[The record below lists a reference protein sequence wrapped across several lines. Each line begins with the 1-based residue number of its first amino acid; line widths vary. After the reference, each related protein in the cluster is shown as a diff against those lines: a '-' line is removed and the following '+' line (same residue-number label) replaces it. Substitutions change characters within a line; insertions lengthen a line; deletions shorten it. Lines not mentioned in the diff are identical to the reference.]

1 MAHVREQVLA
11 ASRSRTGWLE
21 NRTENSDHLPFIN
34 DIKLSFEDKMMQ
46 EKSEK
51 KNVGNKTE
59 SLRRKGTRVS
69 TIASMFQSL
78 SPQKGDCVS
87 KTIDIHKDSKV
98 YPKKIGGDTLCS
110 SKEFG
115 RPERHT
121 VSDSPHYNSVSS
133 LSRSESHLTRFNNA
147 RAMFERLQ
155 DQTKK
160 SSVNVTS
167 SKKGNSLGSSEVLNT
182 SSPTS
187 DVSSQSSFTPS
198 PVNSNEDSIIPN
210 FEKLSNTGCSVF
222 SQSNDTTSENHCSDI
237 EKTEN
242 KLANNAKFKN
252 CFSTSVENEPN
263 DRSELKN
270 NEITYEKNKANDLS
284 SNSFKMVQSTHC
296 NGLIPSPDQNHS
308 IIINSVFSQCKSE
321 FISEESCKS
330 PNSELSNR
338 LPSEQLSSINFTFQN
353 HLSSSKTCI
362 EEPILYNESK
372 VLLNSTNIEITPF
385 SEERNHECIVNIEER
400 EKFSEN
406 EETVRKLDTVENS
419 AETDMTI
426 NNVVHSAKSQTSTNN
441 EECKVEKFP
450 SSLPN
455 GYTSPVLKI
464 NEDIKDKGDCLRNN
478 KSQNKC
484 DTLNEFE
491 DDVLCVSDG
500 IIEIIPKNSIHD
512 SDKSHLYLSNSLEQ
526 PGTQNIFGRHL
537 FSDSSQFTKELTNRM
552 KNSDIEES
560 DKKIDCHLSTWIK
573 SQHVP
578 YKDWEKEYETS
589 EPSTDHEDSQAGSPY
604 ENSGSLRDAAGET
617 LAEFECREHELFL
630 VEAVLGSD
638 DQNCQSGPFP
648 SPPGERDSNMDVE
661 IMTQEEADK
670 LLSKSSRQ
678 SLLSDEEARE
688 VVLLLTRQ
696 QTASNSDLSET
707 GSVSAPS
714 SMYEAGE
721 EEDLAGEAIC
731 DTGFSSGTSIVYKD
745 VEYHLLPDGHY
756 FVEQPGLNI
765 ESDDDDVIEY
775 LNIPTKKRKI
785 KFSSDPIKVYS
796 TYSVEEYD
804 RRNDDVDPV
813 SASAEYELE
822 KRIEK
827 MDVFPVN
834 IIKGP
839 EGLGLSIIGMG
850 VGADAGLEKLGIFVK
865 TVTEGGAAH
874 KDNRIRVS
882 DQIIEVDGKSLVG
895 VTQAY
900 AASVLRNTS
909 GMVRF
914 LIGREKD
921 VESSEIAMLISQS
934 LQADRERAQHQA
946 INRISERIH
955 HEEVSQGC
963 DSSSLSQD
971 STPEEGEDGPTV
983 EVFDLANDSS
993 DSVSPDMDIETLRVK
1008 LREAQYKNAIA
1019 EAELR
1024 KVKEKLMALE
1034 RIESERIEFLRQLEA
1049 AQLQLQQAEH
1059 TLQATCQ
1066 EMDHYRQMLEES
1078 QGQFITLERKY
1089 MKAKKLIKEFQQR
1102 EQDFLHQEEFHI
1114 QQLQEKDQ
1122 EYNALVKAL
1131 KDRVILLEH
1140 DLTEMQKTA
1149 GLPVQLPY
1157 NNNMKQI
1164 IPQIEKEISYAVKPR
1179 ANTNIALLKRL
1190 EIDMSDGELSD
1201 SDLNKYIISPDD
1213 DDDENS
1219 KRSTVER
1226 KPIKEDCFDTAVPQ
1240 TELLDISAAKAKA
1253 ELASKGSLANRQPP
1267 SIKKQSSNGSMD
1279 ANSPIER
1286 RSSESSLCDDS
1297 DDELILRIHT
1307 GVNSEDKNE
1316 MHENS
1321 ENMFILTAEHIQFSS
1336 LESSISESS
1345 GNVSSF
1351 SSLNF
1356 HSKPLTFV
1364 EEIKAAVLERQAKA
1378 RKRAVITEDGE
1389 GNSNEMITCQESYQQ
1404 YENYSE
1410 SNPTITEENLSYE
1423 IFSNPE
1429 KSISDISDVS
1439 WPSNQSPSNVS
1450 VLLKLPVNNDENI
1463 SLGDGKIILTSGGGG
1478 GMDSSSDAD
1487 HSQEELE
1494 IGSQEKDKKISDTSQ
1509 QKTRFSSCEDGME
1522 KDRKAYH
1529 WQSGPVHQWS
1539 AMQVGQW
1546 LLALGLEQY
1555 IPKFIESDVTG
1566 QILLQVDSA
1575 RLKVLGVVNSN
1586 DRSLIKKKI
1595 KEMRSI
1601 LEKERKAHV
1610 KEQKAREKQQKK
1622 AEKASKKK

>member
-1 MAHVREQVLA
+1 MANVREQVLA

-21 NRTENSDHLPFIN
+21 RNVENSDHIPFIN
-34 DIKLSFEDKMMQ
+34 DIKLSFEDKMQ
-46 EKSEK
+46 EKMDK
-51 KNVGNKTE
+51 KIIGNKVE
-59 SLRRKGTRVS
+59 SPRKKGTRVS

-78 SPQKGDCVS
+78 SPQKDCVS
-87 KTIDIHKDSKV
+87 KTIEIHKDSKV
-98 YPKKIGGDTLCS
+98 YPKKIGSDTLCGG
-110 SKEFG
+110 KEFG

-160 SSVNVTS
+160 ISKSVAAT
-167 SKKGNSLGSSEVLNT
+167 KKGNNLGSTEFLST

-187 DVSSQSSFTPS
+187 DVSSHSSFTPS
-198 PVNSNEDSIIPN
+198 PINSNEDNVTASV
-210 FEKLSNTGCSVF
+210 EKLCDTECSVF
-222 SQSNDTTSENHCSDI
+222 PKCNENITENHCSDLI

-242 KLANNAKFKN
+242 KFVTDSK
-252 CFSTSVENEPN
+252 
-263 DRSELKN
+263 LKN
-270 NEITYEKNKANDLS
+270 YLSKSVDTDSKDRIEMNNDEVTYEKNKANNVNLTNLS
-284 SNSFKMVQSTHC
+284 TSSFKITQSSYC
-296 NGLIPSPDQNHS
+296 NGLLPNSDENCV
-308 IIINSVFSQCKSE
+308 IINPIFSQCENTFLSE
-321 FISEESCKS
+321 NISSS
-330 PNSELSNR
+330 LNSESKKSSSNM
-338 LPSEQLSSINFTFQN
+338 SSINSTLQN
-353 HLSSSKTCI
+353 HLSSSKIDT
-362 EEPILYNESK
+362 EESAVINESK
-372 VLLNSTNIEITPF
+372 IPSKDKKIDTSSSKFENHQISVDKEENHYENKEIIMESDKVKEPAENTNSSHTPSANLETLSS
-385 SEERNHECIVNIEER
+385 SEEFNG
-400 EKFSEN
+400 EKFS
-406 EETVRKLDTVENS
+406 S
-419 AETDMTI
+419 
-426 NNVVHSAKSQTSTNN
+426 
-441 EECKVEKFP
+441 CP
-450 SSLPN
+450 LPN
-455 GYTSPVLKI
+455 GYTSSSIKNDDVNEKI
-464 NEDIKDKGDCLRNN
+464 DCLTNN
-478 KSQNKC
+478 QIEKKYESLYTYDDDALQVI
-484 DTLNEFE
+484 
-491 DDVLCVSDG
+491 DDVS
-500 IIEIIPKNSIHD
+500 
-512 SDKSHLYLSNSLEQ
+512 EQ
-526 PGTQNIFGRHL
+526 LLTQNISVRNL
-537 FSDSSQFTKELTNRM
+537 YSSSTLQFTKELTRRVNES
-552 KNSDIEES
+552 SDNEES
-560 DKKIDCHLSTWIK
+560 DKKIDCNLSSWIN

-578 YKDWEKEYETS
+578 FKDWEKEYETS
-589 EPSTDHEDSQAGSPY
+589 EPSTDHEDSQIGSPY
-604 ENSGSLRDAAGET
+604 ENSGSLRDSAGET

-630 VEAVLGSD
+630 VEAVLESD

-648 SPPGERDSNMDVE
+648 SPPGEKESSVDVE
-661 IMTQEEADK
+661 LMTQEEADK

-707 GSVSAPS
+707 GSLSAPS

-731 DTGFSSGTSIVYKD
+731 DTGFSSGTSVVYED
-745 VEYHLLPDGHY
+745 IEYHLLPDGHY
-756 FVEQPGLNI
+756 FIEQPGLGN
-765 ESDDDDVIEY
+765 ESDDDEMVDY
-775 LNIPTKKRKI
+775 CNIPTRKRKV
-785 KFSSDPIKVYS
+785 KFSCSPIKVFS

-834 IIKGP
+834 IMKGP

-874 KDNRIRVS
+874 KDNRIHVS

-921 VESSEIAMLISQS
+921 AESSEIALLISQS

-946 INRISERIH
+946 MNRISEKLH
-955 HEEVSQGC
+955 QEEIVQGC
-963 DSSSLSQD
+963 ESSSLSQD

-993 DSVSPDMDIETLRVK
+993 DSVSPDMDVETLRIK

-1049 AQLQLQQAEH
+1049 AQLQLQEAER

-1066 EMDHYRQMLEES
+1066 EMNHYRQMLEES
-1078 QGQFITLERKY
+1078 QGQFISLERKY
-1089 MKAKKLIKEFQQR
+1089 IKAKKLIKEFQQR

-1114 QQLQEKDQ
+1114 QQLQEKDH

-1140 DLTEMQKTA
+1140 DLVEMQKTA

-1157 NNNMKQI
+1157 NNNNMKQI
-1164 IPQIEKEISYAVKPR
+1164 TSQIKREISYTSKPR
-1179 ANTNIALLKRL
+1179 IATNISLLKKL
-1190 EIDMSDGELSD
+1190 EIDVSDGELSD
-1201 SDLNKYIISPDD
+1201 SDVNKFALSPDEED
-1213 DDDENS
+1213 EENS

-1226 KPIKEDCFDTAVPQ
+1226 KPIKEDCFDRAVPQ

-1267 SIKKQSSNGSMD
+1267 SLKKQSSNGSMELS
-1279 ANSPIER
+1279 SPGE

-1297 DDELILRIHT
+1297 EDEIILRIHA
-1307 GVNSEDKNE
+1307 GGNSEETNQMEGSSD
-1316 MHENS
+1316 S
-1321 ENMFILTAEHIQFSS
+1321 VFVLTAEHIQFSS
-1336 LESSISESS
+1336 LESSALESS
-1345 GNVSSF
+1345 GNISSV
-1351 SSLNF
+1351 SSLNC

-1378 RKRAVITEDGE
+1378 KKKAMMEDGDGDSCSAGYE
-1389 GNSNEMITCQESYQQ
+1389 HGLPQ

-1410 SNPTITEENLSYE
+1410 SNSLISEEE
-1423 IFSNPE
+1423 IISNQE
-1429 KSISDISDVS
+1429 MSNVS
-1439 WPSNQSPSNVS
+1439 WPGSP
-1450 VLLKLPVNNDENI
+1450 PPNI
-1463 SLGDGKIILTSGGGG
+1463 SVMLKVPVIGDEIGDGIISIDGDGDGDWEGEGDGDGKA
-1478 GMDSSSDAD
+1478 DSF
-1487 HSQEELE
+1487 QEDTEAE
-1494 IGSQEKDKKISDTSQ
+1494 THEKDVKRMCSPNA
-1509 QKTRFSSCEDGME
+1509 QKNESGSYEEGTE
-1522 KDRKAYH
+1522 KDRKAHH
-1529 WQSGPVHQWS
+1529 WQSGPVHQWT
-1539 AMQVGQW
+1539 ANQVGQW

-1555 IPKFIESDVTG
+1555 IPKFVESDVTG

-1575 RLKVLGVVNSN
+1575 RLKVLGVASSG
-1586 DRSLIKKKI
+1586 DRSLIKKKV
-1595 KEMRSI
+1595 KEMRSM